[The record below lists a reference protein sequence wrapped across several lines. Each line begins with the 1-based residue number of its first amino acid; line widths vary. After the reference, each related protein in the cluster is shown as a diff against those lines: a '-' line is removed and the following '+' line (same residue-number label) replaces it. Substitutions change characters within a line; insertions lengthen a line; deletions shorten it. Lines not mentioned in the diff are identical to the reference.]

1 MTKSVSVVVP
11 CLTEHEWQYHLTQA
25 IMKIARA
32 TTEIPYELIVCEAV
46 GDYFKD
52 DCEKYFYNPQKGS
65 ANADMNEGMN
75 LASGDIV
82 VLLTNDVFV
91 KPNWL
96 EALLECFERIP
107 DCGLASLGTSD
118 HREQPVNVITEGL
131 LCPLMALRNRP
142 DFRFDAENFPS
153 YWGDSDLVMRVY
165 NVGCRAY
172 RNRRVVCD
180 HLGRATN
187 TKDHIRGS
195 AEEIEAAKQK
205 FLVRH
210 GMSHQLIFRILVDGF
225 IV

>member
-32 TTEIPYELIVCEAV
+32 TTEVPYELIICEAV

-52 DCEKYFYNPQKGS
+52 NCEKYFYNPQKGS

-131 LCPLMALRNRP
+131 WCPLMALLNRP
-142 DFRFDAENFPS
+142 DYRFDAENFPS
-153 YWGDSDLVMRVY
+153 YWGDSDLVMRIY
-165 NVGCRAY
+165 GSGKRAY

-205 FLVRH
+205 FLARH
-210 GMSHQLIFRILVDGF
+210 GMSHQLIFRILMDGL